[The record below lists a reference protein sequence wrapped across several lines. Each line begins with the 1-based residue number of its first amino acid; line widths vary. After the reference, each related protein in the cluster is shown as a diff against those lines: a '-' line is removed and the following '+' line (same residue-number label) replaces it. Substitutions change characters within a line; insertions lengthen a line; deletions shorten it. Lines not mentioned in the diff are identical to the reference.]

1 MKTRIENIN
10 SNTLFLSW
18 GKLGW
23 GTLTFPTQKVS
34 LNRPKFGTDYH
45 YWWHNISIWFICHMY
60 TPIINYWELI
70 KFNWLKLSYI
80 NMWNDHAHIMAKPVN
95 LEIWFLLYNVIPYI
109 WLGKQKIRPLAF
121 ILSKLE
127 ANLYLRCI
135 MYDNFIYLKPVKFMF
150 YKK

>member
-23 GTLTFPTQKVS
+23 GTLTFPAQKVS
-34 LNRPKFGTDYH
+34 LNRPKFGTDHH

-80 NMWNDHAHIMAKPVN
+80 NMWNDHAHIMAEPAN
-95 LEIWFLLYNVIPYI
+95 LEIWFLLYIVNSYI
-109 WLGKQKIRPLAF
+109 WLGKQKIRHLAF
-121 ILSKLE
+121 LLANYRQFYVYTVLCMIIL
-127 ANLYLRCI
+127 
-135 MYDNFIYLKPVKFMF
+135 LKNPQN
-150 YKK
+150 